1 MHEMHIVNGLIEDLQ
16 RLAQE
21 NKTEKITK
29 IYLKMGE
36 FTELNEE
43 VVTFALKEKGKN
55 TAIEGAEV
63 AFEKCPKRE
72 LTLVSFDCE

>member
-1 MHEMHIVNGLIEDLQ
+1 MHEMHIVDNLVADLQ
-16 RLAQE
+16 RLANE

-29 IYLKMGE
+29 IYLKIGE

-55 TAIEGAEV
+55 SPIDGAEV
-63 AFEKCPKRE
+63 AFEKSHKRE
-72 LTLVSFDCE
+72 LKLVSFDCE